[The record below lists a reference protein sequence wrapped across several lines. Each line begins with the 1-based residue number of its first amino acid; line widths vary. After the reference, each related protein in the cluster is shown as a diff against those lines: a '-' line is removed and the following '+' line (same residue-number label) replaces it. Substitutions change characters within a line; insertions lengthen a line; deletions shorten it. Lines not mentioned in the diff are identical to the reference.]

1 MIIKDQK
8 LKKKNILT
16 AVGLVAFIL
25 FLFVFTLF
33 NIGVFERAL

>member
-8 LKKKNILT
+8 SKKKNLWT

-33 NIGVFERAL
+33 TIGVFERTL

>member
-8 LKKKNILT
+8 LKKKNLWT
-16 AVGLVAFIL
+16 AVGLIVFIL

>member
-1 MIIKDQK
+1 MIIKDHK
-8 LKKKNILT
+8 LKKKNLWT

>member
-8 LKKKNILT
+8 LKKKNIWT